1 MYYVVLL
8 TTKGRKMQKHDIEK
22 LEKIAKKC
30 SNVHNNTESDVDIVR
45 AVQKGYQIAYDIM
58 VWANKNKDKALFE
71 AAYKLSK
78 NILPESSK
86 LDSVILSQ
94 LKEQK
99 SKFLEKVVTLL
110 IDRPETILN
119 PTKQQIK
126 KTLNKTTDE
135 NEQKKLNK
143 RLDSID
149 ESIGAI
155 QYNRGIMCEES
166 AALFRKANA
175 AKVSTEQK
183 YIEEFVQYQK

>member
-8 TTKGRKMQKHDIEK
+8 TTKGRKMQKPDIEK
-22 LEKIAKKC
+22 LEKIANKC
-30 SNVHNNTESDVDIVR
+30 SNVHNNVESDVDIVR
-45 AVQKGYQIAYDIM
+45 ATQKGYQVAYDII
-58 VWANKNKDKALFE
+58 VWANKNKDKPLFE

-86 LDSVILSQ
+86 LDSVVFSK

-99 SKFLEKVVTLL
+99 SRFLEKIVNLL

-119 PTKQQIK
+119 PTKQQIQ
-126 KTLNKTTDE
+126 KTLNKTSDE

-143 RLDSID
+143 RLNSID
-149 ESIGAI
+149 ESIGTI
-155 QYNRGIMCEES
+155 QYNRGIVCEES

-175 AKVSTEQK
+175 TKAKAERK
-183 YIEEFVQYQK
+183 YFEEFGQYTK

>member
-8 TTKGRKMQKHDIEK
+8 TTKGRKMQKPDIEK
-22 LEKIAKKC
+22 LEKIANKC
-30 SNVHNNTESDVDIVR
+30 SNVHNNVESDVDIVR

-86 LDSVILSQ
+86 LDSVFLSQ
-94 LKEQK
+94 LKEHK

-119 PTKQQIK
+119 PAKQQIK

-135 NEQKKLNK
+135 CEQKTLNR

-155 QYNRGIMCEES
+155 QYNRGIMCDES
-166 AALFRKANA
+166 AEFFRKAND
-175 AKVSTEQK
+175 AKITPEQRFL
-183 YIEEFVQYQK
+183 EEYYKRQK